1 MSIENEE
8 VKNFDFTIREQSMLV
23 TDVGD
28 KKMGQFCLNSVA
40 ESCNYKS
47 QHYDGIFFC
56 SKAMKVANFQQQ
68 KDCFRVFYD
77 TVETI
82 SGVKRSSG
90 VNSTI

>member
-1 MSIENEE
+1 MKKLKILTHQGAIN
-8 VKNFDFTIREQSMLV
+8 
-23 TDVGD
+23 VGNGCWRQ
-28 KKMGQFCLNSVA
+28 KMGQFCLNSVA

-47 QHYDGIFFC
+47 QHYGGIFFC

-68 KDCFRVFYD
+68 KDSFRVFYD